1 MRKTP
6 FLILLSFLFCLC
18 LSARAEEFM
27 AFRNLTTA
35 DGLISNQVSA
45 IYRDSR
51 GFLWVGTEE
60 GLDRYDAYRFCSFT
74 TQDGLPG
81 PGVSGLAE
89 DMQGR
94 IWVLT
99 TDGSA
104 CYSYQ
109 DDRFVPAEEA
119 LSAMGIRIQDPAA
132 VGSSPDH
139 SFFWVVG
146 EEMIAVYSAGQDRVF
161 EFPVTDSRYL
171 LPCMQE
177 DRLYYA
183 DADARLYC
191 AHLRTGSRE
200 EIPYPDDYRALI
212 ADYLPRMYA
221 DRRGGLWVYTYR
233 TDVLL
238 HYTPGGGWR
247 REILPKNEGQ
257 FNRVTAVAEDSSG
270 DVWVTTSHDGLFL
283 FRTDGSRQQMTHDPD
298 KLFSLPGDN
307 LVALHIDRDDIVWV
321 GNFKLGLSSYAPRSL
336 TMMHFNVGGTNDIL
350 SFCETPDALYLGT
363 DGSGLFRADRY
374 DGTFTPV
381 PTGITVINCIT
392 RDSRGDL
399 WLGSWESGLVRLGP
413 DGRKKAVYTN
423 RNSDLGSNSI
433 FSIREGADGG
443 LYLGLYLGAVQRLDP
458 DTGVFTT
465 VFSDPKV
472 TIYDFLCL
480 DDGTLVVGSSAGLAG
495 VDFFPRKTGVSAL
508 FQDSRGRLWIA
519 GREGVWFWSPETGQ
533 LQQLGRADGLAS
545 DSATGIT
552 EDRNG
557 RIWIAST
564 HGISSV
570 DLSGEK
576 PFAQH
581 YGLQDGL
588 GWGDFNQRSIITLR
602 NGDILAGTPQGFTA
616 IRPKRTYS
624 NSFDA
629 PIYLTR
635 VDYSDSGRRGLD
647 RTPPLDATK
656 MVIKNDMLPL
666 SLHFSCLDF
675 DRQNTVSYEYQ
686 VKGYGDR
693 WLAMQE
699 NVVKFSLLPP
709 GRYELSVRACDA
721 RRVWSSQVKTL
732 TLLVR
737 RPWYLSW
744 PARIFYALLFL
755 AAVAQFVH
763 HFRRKREYAAALDRI
778 NKEAEDQ
785 KRLLDMKLNFFANVS
800 HELRT
805 PLSLIINPLDEF
817 TKRYPQYGS
826 GFLSTVRNNA
836 GYLKELIDQLLSFRK
851 MDAGGEQMHY
861 VRSNVV
867 MVLNDVFMGYQ
878 TFATSRKIHYG
889 FSAEPQVIQMD
900 FDREKMMKML
910 HNLLSNAFKFTP
922 DGGRID
928 VEVQSDGKHLH
939 IRVKD
944 TGNGIP
950 EGDRE
955 NIFKMFYQVEEQP
968 HPQGGSGIGLYLVDQ
983 YVRMHGG
990 RIEVGDNAPQGSVF
1004 TIEIPLFADALREQ
1018 EDRSDSR
1025 FRDSDIKILQDPQRL
1040 LEHAVLLVDDNAE
1053 FLDFLGES
1061 LASDYRVFRAADG
1074 LKALEILREED
1085 IDLVVS
1091 DVMMPNMDG
1100 LELCR
1105 EIKADIRTS
1114 HVPVILLTAKSGE
1127 EFQLEGLR
1135 QGADDYVTK
1144 PFNMEILRSR
1154 IEKLIEHRQE
1164 QYERFAGEV
1173 PVEPSRIAV
1182 TPLDQQF
1189 IGKAI
1194 ALVEDNLSN
1203 EDFSVEEL
1211 ASGLSIS
1218 RGYLYRKISKITGKS
1233 AIEFIRTIRMKRAQQ
1248 LLVESQ
1254 LQIAEVA
1261 YRLGYRSPKVFSKHF
1276 KSVFGVNPSEFV
1288 RSWKGSS
1295 STPAS

>member
-1 MRKTP
+1 MKRP
-6 FLILLSFLFCLC
+6 QPLAVFLLILLCVC
-18 LSARAEEFM
+18 APARAEELM
-27 AFRNLTTA
+27 AFHNLTTA
-35 DGLISNQVSA
+35 DGLTSNQVTA

-74 TQDGLPG
+74 AQDGLPG
-81 PGVSGLAE
+81 SRIGSLAE
-89 DMQGR
+89 DTQGR

-99 TDGSA
+99 PDGSA

-119 LSAMGIRIQDPAA
+119 LSAMGLRIREPMA
-132 VGSSPDH
+132 VGSNPDH
-139 SFFWVVG
+139 GIFWVLG
-146 EEMIAVYSAGQDRVF
+146 EESIAAYIAAQDRVL
-161 EFPVTDSRYL
+161 EFPVEGTRYMR
-171 LPCMQE
+171 PCLQE
-177 DRLYYA
+177 DRIYYA
-183 DADARLYC
+183 DADARLFC
-191 AHLRTGSRE
+191 VDLRTGTRE
-200 EIPYPDDYRALI
+200 EIPYPEAFRTLVAGSVPVL
-212 ADYLPRMYA
+212 YA
-221 DRRGGLWVYTYR
+221 DKRGGLWVYSYR
-233 TDVLL
+233 TDILL
-238 HYTPGGGWR
+238 HFTPAGGWT
-247 REILPKNEGQ
+247 RETLPKNDGQ
-257 FNRVTAVAEDSSG
+257 FNRITAIAEDSSG
-270 DVWVTTSHDGLFL
+270 NVWVTTSHDGLFL

-336 TMMHFNVGGTNDIL
+336 TLMHFNVIGTNDIL
-350 SFCETPDALYLGT
+350 SFCETPDAIYLGT

-381 PTGITVINCIT
+381 PTGVTVINCIT

-413 DGRKKAVYTN
+413 DGRKKAVYTS
-423 RNSDLGSNSI
+423 RNSGLRSDSI
-433 FSIREGADGG
+433 FSIKEGPDGDIFI
-443 LYLGLYLGAVQRLDP
+443 GLYLGAVQRLNP
-458 DTGVFTT
+458 DTGVITT
-465 VFSDPKV
+465 VFMNSNV
-472 TIYDFLCL
+472 TVHDLAFLN
-480 DDGTLVVGSSAGLAG
+480 DGTLVVGNSAGLEG
-495 VDFFPRKTGVSAL
+495 LDILPEKTSVSAL
-508 FQDSRGRLWIA
+508 FLDSRGRLWIA
-519 GREGVWFWSPETGQ
+519 GREGVWFWSPSTRKLER
-533 LQQLGRADGLAS
+533 LGVDDGLAA

-552 EDRNG
+552 EDRDG
-557 RIWIAST
+557 RIWISST
-564 HGISSV
+564 RGISSV

-581 YGLQDGL
+581 YDLQDGL
-588 GWGDFNQRSIITLR
+588 GWTEYNQRSILTLQ
-602 NGDILAGTPQGFTA
+602 NGDILAGTPKGFTA
-616 IRPKRTYS
+616 IRPKSTSS
-624 NSFDA
+624 NGFDA

-635 VDYSDSGRRGLD
+635 VDYSDSGRPGQN
-647 RTPPLDATK
+647 RTPSLNTTK
-656 MVIKNDMLPL
+656 MVIRNDMLPL

-675 DRQNTVSYEYQ
+675 DRQNTVSYEYKI
-686 VKGYGDR
+686 KGYGDR
-693 WLAMQE
+693 WLPMQE
-699 NVVKFSLLPP
+699 NVVKFSVLPP

-721 RRVWSSQVKTL
+721 HRVWSSQIKTL
-732 TLLVR
+732 TLQVK
-737 RPWYLSW
+737 RPWYFSW
-744 PARIFYALLFL
+744 LALIIYALLFL
-755 AAVAQFVH
+755 TALASFVRH
-763 HFRRKREYAAALDRI
+763 YQRKREFAAALERI

-805 PLSLIINPLDEF
+805 PLSLILNPLEEF

-826 GFLSTVRNNA
+826 GFLSTARNNA
-836 GYLKELIDQLLSFRK
+836 EYLKELIDQLLSFRK
-851 MDAGGEQMHY
+851 IDAGGEQMHY

-867 MVLNDVFMGYQ
+867 MVLKDVFMGYQ
-878 TFATSRKIHYG
+878 SFAHSKKINYG
-889 FSAEPQVIQMD
+889 FSADPEVIQMD

-928 VEVQSDGKHLH
+928 VEVRSEGENLLL
-939 IRVKD
+939 RVKD
-944 TGNGIP
+944 TGTGIP
-950 EGDRE
+950 EADRE

-990 RIEVGDNAPQGSVF
+990 RIEVGDNEPQGAVF
-1004 TIEIPLFADALREQ
+1004 SIEIPLVADAFQGQ
-1018 EDRSDSR
+1018 ENGLEDR
-1025 FRDSDIKILQDPQRL
+1025 FRDSDIKILDDPQRL
-1040 LEHAVLLVDDNAE
+1040 QKFAVLLVDDNAE

-1061 LASDYRVFRAADG
+1061 LASDYRVFRAVDG
-1074 LKALEILREED
+1074 VHALEILREED

-1114 HVPVILLTAKSGE
+1114 HIPVILLTAKSGE
-1127 EFQLEGLR
+1127 EFQLEGLQ
-1135 QGADDYVTK
+1135 QGADDYITK
-1144 PFNMEILRSR
+1144 PFNMGILRSR
-1154 IEKLIEHRQE
+1154 IEKTIESRQE
-1164 QYERFAGEV
+1164 QQERFEGEV
-1173 PVEPSRIAV
+1173 PVEPSRITI
-1182 TPLDQQF
+1182 TPLDRQF
-1189 IGKAI
+1189 IEKAI

-1203 EDFSVEEL
+1203 ADFSVEEL

-1218 RGYLYRKISKITGKS
+1218 RGYLYRKITKITGKT

-1288 RSWKGSS
+1288 RSWKNG
-1295 STPAS
+1295 

>member
-1 MRKTP
+1 MRKP
-6 FLILLSFLFCLC
+6 QFRLLLLLFLCICVPS
-18 LSARAEEFM
+18 RAEELM
-27 AFRNLTTA
+27 AFHNLTTA
-35 DGLISNQVSA
+35 DGLTSNQVSA

-60 GLDRYDAYRFCSFT
+60 GLDRYDAYRFSSFT
-74 TQDGLPG
+74 AQDGLPG
-81 PGVSGLAE
+81 LGVSQLAE
-89 DMQGR
+89 DTQGR

-99 TDGSA
+99 SDGSA

-119 LSAMGIRIQDPAA
+119 LSAMGIRIREPVA
-132 VGSSPDH
+132 VGSNTDH
-139 SFFWVVG
+139 SIFWVLG
-146 EEMIAVYSAGQDRVF
+146 EESIAAYSAAQDRVL
-161 EFPVTDSRYL
+161 EFPVSNTKYL

-177 DRLYYA
+177 DRIYYA
-183 DADARLYC
+183 ESDARLFC
-191 AHLRTGSRE
+191 ADMRTGVRE
-200 EIPYPDDYRALI
+200 EIQYPESFRSQVAGL
-212 ADYLPRMYA
+212 LPRMFA

-233 TDVLL
+233 TDILL
-238 HYTPGGGWR
+238 HYTPAEGWR
-247 REILPKNEGQ
+247 RETLPKNEGQ
-257 FNRVTAVAEDSSG
+257 FNRITAIAEDSSG
-270 DVWVTTSHDGLFL
+270 NVWVTTSHDGLFL

-336 TMMHFNVGGTNDIL
+336 TLMHFNVIGTNDIL
-350 SFCETPDALYLGT
+350 SFCETPDAIYLGT
-363 DGSGLFRADRY
+363 DGSGLFRSDRY
-374 DGTFTPV
+374 DGTFSPV
-381 PTGITVINCIT
+381 PTGVTVINCIT

-413 DGRKKAVYTN
+413 DGRKKAVYTS
-423 RNSDLGSNSI
+423 RNSDLRSNSI
-433 FSIREGADGG
+433 FSIREGPDGG
-443 LYLGLYLGAVQRLDP
+443 IYVGLYLGAVERLDP
-458 DTGVFTT
+458 DTGQITT
-465 VFSDPKV
+465 VFLDPNV
-472 TIYDFLCL
+472 TVHDFFFL
-480 DDGTLVVGSSAGLAG
+480 DDGTLVVGTSTGLAG
-495 VDFFPRKTGVSAL
+495 ADILPEKTSVSAL
-508 FQDSRGRLWIA
+508 FRDSRGWLWIA
-519 GREGVWFWSPETGQ
+519 GREGVWYWSPSTQKLER
-533 LQQLGRADGLAS
+533 LGRADGLAA

-557 RIWIAST
+557 RIWISST
-564 HGISSV
+564 HGISTV
-570 DLSGEK
+570 DLSGTK
-576 PFAQH
+576 PLAQH

-588 GWGDFNQRSIITLR
+588 GWSEFNQRSIIALR
-602 NGDILAGTPQGFTA
+602 DGDILAGTPQGFTA
-616 IRPKRTYS
+616 IRPKSTYS
-624 NSFDA
+624 NGFDA

-635 VDYSDSGRRGLD
+635 VDYSESGRSGLD
-647 RTPPLDATK
+647 RNPSLDVSK
-656 MVIKNDMLPL
+656 MVIRNDMLPL

-675 DRQNTVSYEYQ
+675 DRQNTVSYEYKI
-686 VKGYGDR
+686 KGYGDN
-693 WLAMQE
+693 WLPMQE

-721 RRVWSSQVKTL
+721 HRVWSSQIKTL
-732 TLLVR
+732 TLQVK
-737 RPWYLSW
+737 RPWYFSW
-744 PARIFYALLFL
+744 LAMIIYALLFL
-755 AAVAQFVH
+755 TALASFVRH
-763 HFRRKREYAAALDRI
+763 YQRKREFAAALERI
-778 NKEAEDQ
+778 NQEAEDQ
-785 KRLLDMKLNFFANVS
+785 RKLLDMKLNFFANVS

-826 GFLSTVRNNA
+826 GFLSTARNNA
-836 GYLKELIDQLLSFRK
+836 DYLKELIDQLLSFRK

-867 MVLNDVFMGYQ
+867 TVLKDVFMGYQ
-878 TFATSRKIHYG
+878 TFAASKKIHYG
-889 FSAEPQVIQMD
+889 FSASPQVIQMD

-922 DGGRID
+922 DGGCVD
-928 VEVQSDGKHLH
+928 VEVRAEGENLLL
-939 IRVKD
+939 RVKD
-944 TGNGIP
+944 TGTGIP
-950 EGDRE
+950 EQDRE
-955 NIFKMFYQVEEQP
+955 NIFKMFYQVEGQP

-990 RIEVGDNAPQGSVF
+990 RIEVGDNDPQGAVFSV
-1004 TIEIPLFADALREQ
+1004 EIPLVADALQEQ
-1018 EDRSDSR
+1018 DAAQDGR
-1025 FRDSDIKILQDPQRL
+1025 FRDTDIKLPQDPQRL
-1040 LEHAVLLVDDNAE
+1040 LQHAVLLVDDNVE

-1061 LASDYRVFRAADG
+1061 LAPDYRVFRAADG
-1074 LKALEILREED
+1074 VNALEILREED

-1154 IEKLIEHRQE
+1154 IEKLIENQQE
-1164 QYERFAGEV
+1164 QHKRFAGEV
-1173 PVEPSRIAV
+1173 PVEPSRITI
-1182 TPLDQQF
+1182 TPLDRQF
-1189 IGKAI
+1189 IEKAI
-1194 ALVEDNLSN
+1194 ALVEDNLS
-1203 EDFSVEEL
+1203 EADFSVEEL

-1218 RGYLYRKISKITGKS
+1218 RGYLYRKITKLTGKT

-1248 LLVESQ
+1248 LLAESQ

-1288 RSWKGSS
+1288 RSWKNG
-1295 STPAS
+1295 